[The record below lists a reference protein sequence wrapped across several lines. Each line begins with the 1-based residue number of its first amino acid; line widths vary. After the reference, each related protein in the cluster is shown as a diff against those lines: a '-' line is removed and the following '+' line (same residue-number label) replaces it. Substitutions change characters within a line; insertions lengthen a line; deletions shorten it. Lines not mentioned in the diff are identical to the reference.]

1 MEDTIAQIGT
11 VKINDNENNK
21 KIIVKF
27 NLIEEVLIF
36 EGYCKIKINNIN
48 NWQLL
53 TTMVYKMNENT
64 DNINFEKIT
73 KDIYDAIIRKI
84 ELFDMI
90 KAYMYEVTE
99 VEIKSD

>member
-11 VKINDNENNK
+11 VKINDNKNNK

-36 EGYCKIKINNIN
+36 EGYYKIKINNIT

-73 KDIYDAIIRKI
+73 KDIYNAIIRKI

-99 VEIKSD
+99 VEIKND